1 MDSMGASGMSAYSDP
16 KTQIMRQVQQESAMQ
31 NARMLVEVRIL
42 FGSPTRSIPLP
53 KANSRS
59 SLNPP
64 SYDLVLPSSLPIHLK
79 LEMSYK
85 NRY

>member
-42 FGSPTRSIPLP
+42 FNSPTSFNPLP
-53 KANSRS
+53 RTNSYS

-64 SYDLVLPSSLPIHLK
+64 SQDLVIPS
-79 LEMSYK
+79 
-85 NRY
+85 